1 MLGIISIQ
9 NSIIPLLTT
18 KERIMRN
25 RILHIILSYLIVT
38 LFTGCTRTESPEDSE
53 ITLPVDL
60 SINQKITTRA
70 LGDPTHSVNRIL
82 VLPFQKI
89 NPSFP
94 DNNLNNFT
102 PLYNFARQWDIATFP
117 SGNLTLKLP
126 KDFTYQVM
134 VIGYNSGDF
143 DFNNQASIN
152 NKFTIGSATTPTR
165 LDNFHLYPKQPNVI
179 PEFFT
184 TFCTATNNGTSL
196 GTTFTPSSNTNIS
209 LTGQL
214 KRLVSGLTVQITG
227 IPGYVKSLSLS
238 AERMVKA
245 TRVSDTIPS
254 LIQTTGDGESR
265 LIQKLVPSNNKVLF
279 SNLLLP
285 TKSNYNTKL
294 YLNVNYGSTTETY
307 MIKVADSA
315 ISNGNSISLNP
326 NHVVKIEGSYNK
338 INLGFTLSYT
348 INLDDNKWDGLQ

>member
-1 MLGIISIQ
+1 
-9 NSIIPLLTT
+9 
-18 KERIMRN
+18 
-25 RILHIILSYLIVT
+25 
-38 LFTGCTRTESPEDSE
+38 
-53 ITLPVDL
+53 
-60 SINQKITTRA
+60 
-70 LGDPTHSVNRIL
+70 
-82 VLPFQKI
+82 
-89 NPSFP
+89 
-94 DNNLNNFT
+94 
-102 PLYNFARQWDIATFP
+102 
-117 SGNLTLKLP
+117 
-126 KDFTYQVM
+126 M

-214 KRLVSGLTVQITG
+214 KRLVSGLIVQIAG

-348 INLDDNKWDGLQ
+348 INLDDNKRDGLQ

>member
-1 MLGIISIQ
+1 
-9 NSIIPLLTT
+9 
-18 KERIMRN
+18 MRT
-25 RILHIILSYLIVT
+25 RTLYILLSYLIVN
-38 LFTGCTRTESPEDSE
+38 LFTGCSHIESPNDSE

-70 LGDPTHSVNRIL
+70 LGDPIHSVNRIL

-89 NPSFP
+89 NSTLP

-102 PLYNFARQWDIATFP
+102 PLYGFARQWDIATFP

-134 VIGYNSGDF
+134 VIGYNSNDF

-152 NKFTIGSATTPTR
+152 NKFSIGSATTPTR
-165 LDNFHLYPKQPNVI
+165 LDNFHLYPKQPNVV

-184 TFCTATNNGTSL
+184 TFCTATNNGTPS
-196 GTTFTPSSNTNIS
+196 GKTFTPSSSNTNIS

-214 KRLVSGLTVQITG
+214 RRLVSGLTVQITG
-227 IPGYVKSLSLS
+227 IPNYVKSISLS

-245 TRVSDTIPS
+245 TRVNDTIPS
-254 LIQTTGDGESR
+254 LVQSTGDGENR
-265 LIQKLVPSNNKVLF
+265 LIQKLVPSGNRVLF

-285 TKSNYNTKL
+285 TKSTYSTKL
-294 YLNVNYGSTTETY
+294 YLNVNYGLTTETY
-307 MIKVADSA
+307 TIKVPDSA
-315 ISNGNSISLNP
+315 ISTGNRISFNP
-326 NHVVKIEGSYNK
+326 NHVVKIEGTYAK
-338 INLGFTLSYT
+338 INLGFVLSYT

>member
-1 MLGIISIQ
+1 MSELSVLNHAI
-9 NSIIPLLTT
+9 LTI
-18 KERIMRN
+18 KERIMRT
-25 RILHIILSYLIVT
+25 RILYILLSYLIIN
-38 LFTGCTRTESPEDSE
+38 LLTGCTRTESTEESE

-60 SINQKITTRA
+60 SIKQKITTRA

-89 NPSFP
+89 NASLS

-102 PLYNFARQWDIATFP
+102 PLYGFARQWDIATFP
-117 SGNLTLKLP
+117 SGSLTLKLP

-143 DFNNQASIN
+143 NFNNQASTN

-165 LDNFHLYPKQPNVI
+165 LDNFHLYPKQPNIV

-184 TFCTATNNGTSL
+184 AFCTATNNGSPL
-196 GTTFTPSSNTNIS
+196 GTTFTPTSNTNIS
-209 LTGQL
+209 LAGQL

-227 IPGYVKSLSLS
+227 VPDYVKSITLR

-254 LIQTTGDGESR
+254 LVQTTGDGESR
-265 LIQKLVPSNNKVLF
+265 LIQKLIPSGGQVTF

-285 TKSNYNTKL
+285 TKSTYSTKL
-294 YLNVNYGSTTETY
+294 YLDVSYGLVTETY
-307 MIKVADSA
+307 TIKVPDSA
-315 ISNGNSISLNP
+315 ISIGNSISLNP
-326 NHVVKIEGSYNK
+326 NHVVKIDGTYAK
-338 INLGFTLSYT
+338 INLGFMISYT